1 MKRLRAQ
8 STPGDA
14 CPRRTQQRRG
24 ALRGVRYH
32 RRAVAGLQDRY
43 GPCMGREK
51 ARKPRKPG
59 KQTPRIV
66 DLPNVSVETK
76 KNVVLNHIMS
86 A

>member
-1 MKRLRAQ
+1 
-8 STPGDA
+8 
-14 CPRRTQQRRG
+14 
-24 ALRGVRYH
+24 
-32 RRAVAGLQDRY
+32 
-43 GPCMGREK
+43 MGREK